1 MRNTHFADADI
12 DPMLH
17 VNGCTR
23 RLRRMRRASV
33 SEAVR

>member
-1 MRNTHFADADI
+1 MGNRHFADAGI
-12 DPMLH
+12 DLTSH

-33 SEAVR
+33 SKAVR

>member
-1 MRNTHFADADI
+1 MGNRHFADADI
-12 DPMLH
+12 DLTLH

-33 SEAVR
+33 SKAVR

>member
-1 MRNTHFADADI
+1 MGNTHFADADT
-12 DPMLH
+12 DLTSH

-23 RLRRMRRASV
+23 RLRRMRQASA

>member
-1 MRNTHFADADI
+1 MGNTRLADADI
-12 DPMLH
+12 DLTLH

-23 RLRRMRRASV
+23 WLRRMRRASV